1 MSRSEKAIL
10 NDTLVA
16 ATALPRTLL
25 YRNNTGQ
32 GWQGERLRRSPG
44 AVVTVEAGMVILRN
58 ARPID
63 FGCLGSGDI
72 MGVHDGLPI
81 AGEGKTATGQQ
92 RLVQVNFQRRWEAA
106 GGRYIVFRSP
116 EEFLAGLRRE
126 R

>member
-1 MSRSEKAIL
+1 MSRSEISIL
-10 NDTLVA
+10 NDTLVQ
-16 ATALPRTLL
+16 ATALDRTLL

-32 GWQGERLRRSPG
+32 AWQGQRVSRSPG
-44 AVVTVEAGMVILRN
+44 AVVTVERGMVILRE

-92 RLVQVNFQRRWEAA
+92 RAGQVNFQRRWEAA

-116 EEFLAGLRRE
+116 EEFLDGLRRG

>member
-1 MSRSEKAIL
+1 MAKSEQRIL
-10 NDTLVA
+10 QDTLVA

-32 GWQGERLRRSPG
+32 AWQGQRVARSPG
-44 AVVTVEAGMVILRN
+44 ATIVVERGMVILRD
-58 ARPID
+58 ARLIV

-72 MGVHDGLPI
+72 MGVHEGLPI

-92 RLVQVNFQRRWEAA
+92 RVVQVNFQARWEAA

-116 EEFLAGLRRE
+116 EEFLDGMRRGQ
-126 R
+126 